1 MKLAERRDRLA
12 SFEQECRRRGLAL
25 TIQRRTV
32 FEELLERTDH
42 PTADQVFDAVHRRL
56 PSLSR
61 TTVYRVLETLV
72 ETGFA
77 RKVHHPDAVVRFDPA
92 TGRHHHL
99 VCENCGRLVDLDD
112 SVVPRVPI
120 PDAEGTGF
128 RIRDYSVS
136 FNGLCSSCH
145 RQRALAEKETRP
157 QWPRN

>member
-1 MKLAERRDRLA
+1 MKRAAGDDRIAVFER
-12 SFEQECRRRGLAL
+12 ECRSRGLSL
-25 TIQRRTV
+25 TVQRRTV
-32 FEELLERTDH
+32 FEELSGRRDH
-42 PTADQVFDAVHRRL
+42 PTADQVYDAVHGRL

-99 VCENCGRLVDLDD
+99 VCESCGRLVDLDD

-120 PDAEGTGF
+120 PDAKGIGF

-136 FNGLCSSCH
+136 FSGLCASC
-145 RQRALAEKETRP
+145 R
-157 QWPRN
+157 

>member
-1 MKLAERRDRLA
+1 MKPTESAGLLA
-12 SFEQECRRRGLAL
+12 SFEGECRRRGFAV
-25 TIQRRTV
+25 TVQRRTV
-32 FEELLERTDH
+32 FEELAGRRDH
-42 PTADQVFDAVHRRL
+42 PSADMVYESVHRRL

-77 RKVHHPDAVVRFDPA
+77 RKVHHPDAVVRFDPS

-99 VCENCGRLVDLDD
+99 VCEGCGELVDLDD
-112 SVVPRVPI
+112 SVVPPVPI
-120 PDAEGTGF
+120 PNAKGTGF

-145 RQRALAEKETRP
+145 
-157 QWPRN
+157 